1 MTLSFLYQTSPRLNH
16 PYYPPADEEDEDY
29 EEDEEGDED
38 EEEDEEEEEE
48 EVVALKIDEAEV
60 CYKGGKKYEMLS
72 DIRDSSTGAGNVNFR
87 TNRACGEESNS
98 PSSNQVIKTAGREQQ
113 QQTASASSTSESDRY
128 AALREIML
136 QDLATVP
143 EKAKL
148 EEKCQQK
155 GVLSTSSDTAGFE
168 EDAMP
173 SPSPIASTT
182 PELGFEDDFNR
193 IQVFSSGNSIKTGMT
208 VVVSSDSAPLY
219 GARPKTSTLT
229 SKVNDGAKT
238 VGSISSVDKI
248 EAFDPFAE
256 EGTQLPRTNVALERV
271 FKDDS
276 QQQAFEE
283 DEVDELADKF
293 AAFETRFPSQPKLST
308 VATAPDVGFHDSFA
322 DFHLSGSKCATVPS
336 SGNTFTADFDSAF
349 NSSSPVLS
357 SGVECDCTTT
367 TNTKTNSAI
376 VADKVKKSISVNI
389 FKRVD
394 DPFDDDFFQPEEYSA
409 PATDLNKSKSVSG
422 AVLAAPVINT
432 IVEDPFA
439 WVQPFD
445 DGVPALHFDD
455 EDAVSGAVGFSPS

>member
-1 MTLSFLYQTSPRLNH
+1 MSH

-72 DIRDSSTGAGNVNFR
+72 DIRDNSSGAGNVNFR
-87 TNRACGEESNS
+87 TNRASGEESIS
-98 PSSNQVIKTAGREQQ
+98 PINNQVNKTIGREQQ
-113 QQTASASSTSESDRY
+113 QQTTPTLASSTSESDRY

-143 EKAKL
+143 EKANL

-155 GVLSTSSDTAGFE
+155 GILSTSSDTAGFE
-168 EDAMP
+168 EDTMP
-173 SPSPIASTT
+173 SPPIVSTT
-182 PELGFEDDFNR
+182 PEFGFEDDFSR
-193 IQVFSSGNSIKTGMT
+193 IQVFSAGNSVKTGKTT
-208 VVVSSDSAPLY
+208 VASSDSAALY
-219 GARPKTSTLT
+219 GVRPKTSALI
-229 SKVNDGAKT
+229 SKVNDGTKT

-248 EAFDPFAE
+248 EAFDPFAD
-256 EGTQLPRTNVALERV
+256 EGTQPPRTNVDDE
-271 FKDDS
+271 FKDEA
-276 QQQAFEE
+276 QQQIFEE

-293 AAFETRFPSQPKLST
+293 AAFETRFPSQSKLAT
-308 VATAPDVGFHDSFA
+308 VATTPDVGFQDSFA
-322 DFHLSGSKCATVPS
+322 DFHLSGSKCTPVPS
-336 SGNTFTADFDSAF
+336 TGNTFTADFDSAF
-349 NSSSPVLS
+349 SSSPPVLPS
-357 SGVECDCTTT
+357 VVECDSTTT
-367 TNTKTNSAI
+367 TKTKIKSAI

-394 DPFDDDFFQPEEYSA
+394 DPFDDDFFQPEESSA
-409 PATDLNKSKSVSG
+409 PATDLNKSKSGTG
-422 AVLAAPVINT
+422 AVLAAPAINT

-445 DGVPALHFDD
+445 DDAPTLHFDD
-455 EDAVSGAVGFSPS
+455 EDPVNGSVGFSPS